1 MNIKIQGGGEGRY
14 ANKGSCTG
22 IVSYLQH
29 EDWERAADGKP
40 IEPFFNNDYDK
51 VSSKEV
57 TFQIDYNKAQL
68 HKTDSKFFVITV
80 SPSQDELNTM
90 GKTPQEKAISLRE
103 YIRNDIMQQYAEN
116 FNRNFNKEDIMYY
129 AKIHHDRG
137 NKAGNNMHAHIIIS
151 RKDISNAK
159 KLSPQTNHRNT
170 KKGVVKGG
178 FNRERFVLNSEK
190 LFDKRFDYNRSVE
203 NSFEYCNAMKNG
215 NIQDI
220 QEQVSKSIQ
229 FEQSVKNQT
238 KEKSINK
245 NKSQEK
251 GEIEL

>member
-1 MNIKIQGGGEGRY
+1 M
-14 ANKGSCTG
+14 
-22 IVSYLQH
+22 
-29 EDWERAADGKP
+29 
-40 IEPFFNNDYDK
+40 
-51 VSSKEV
+51 
-57 TFQIDYNKAQL
+57 TFQIDHNKAQL
-68 HKTDSKFFVITV
+68 HKSNSKFFVITV

-90 GKTPQEKAISLRE
+90 GKTPQEKATALRE

-137 NKAGNNMHAHIIIS
+137 NKAGDNMHAHIIIS
-151 RKDISNAK
+151 RKDISNTK

-170 KKGVVKGG
+170 KKRVVKGG
-178 FNRERFVLNSEK
+178 FNREKFVLNSEK
-190 LFDKRFDYNRSVE
+190 SFDKRFDYNRSIE
-203 NSFEYCNAMKNG
+203 NSFEYYNTMKNG
-215 NIQDI
+215 SIQDI
-220 QEQVSKSIQ
+220 KNQVNKSIQ
-229 FEQSVKNQT
+229 AEKNQT